1 MNDNILNNNEWKK
14 SDYGNPLNTATD
26 SFFKTHDE
34 HDIEEGNE
42 LKQMKRKEDNK
53 NDEQPNKRGFQYG
66 VSSFYGYCVLVYLP
80 IAAKKSTKLVK
91 YQSSG
96 ILFVIVVMLDAFTT
110 HILAHK
116 LNLENL
122 LSKISGEFLI
132 LILLIPIFNALSI
145 QRGRCIIQVRGWELE
160 LIMEYLVK
168 ISKKARILELKRRHL
183 KITVLTSNTPY
194 PSRKIRRICACTS
207 QKTTKETRSYTPY
220 PRKTDNAVFK
230 I

>member
-1 MNDNILNNNEWKK
+1 MNDNILNNNKWKK
-14 SDYGNPLNTATD
+14 SDHGNPLNTLTN

-53 NDEQPNKRGFQYG
+53 NDEQPNKRD
-66 VSSFYGYCVLVYLP
+66 L
-80 IAAKKSTKLVK
+80 AAKKSTKLVK

-132 LILLIPIFNALSI
+132 
-145 QRGRCIIQVRGWELE
+145 
-160 LIMEYLVK
+160 
-168 ISKKARILELKRRHL
+168 
-183 KITVLTSNTPY
+183 
-194 PSRKIRRICACTS
+194 
-207 QKTTKETRSYTPY
+207 SYIY
-220 PRKTDNAVFK
+220 MGH
-230 I
+230 